1 MSAYRAALCEDEAAE
16 RGQIAGLCR
25 EILASQGA
33 EAAGQPSRAQAAVI
47 LMRLCT
53 RNRQQDVNDAGSG
66 AKERLYERDPG
77 KPQRFVRISLGGNG

>member
-1 MSAYRAALCEDEAAE
+1 MSTYWVALCEDEAAE
-16 RGQIAGLCR
+16 RRQIA
-25 EILASQGA
+25 EILAAQGV

-66 AKERLYERDPG
+66 AKERLYE
-77 KPQRFVRISLGGNG
+77 